1 MPVTANAVVSYTL
14 MRLTIDME
22 QMTGTAVLRKM
33 VDGEVVGTVE
43 YQAVGDDLIALLMAT
58 PDATKTRGNDVTDA
72 VYQFAVDRGFISGT
86 IG

>member
-33 VDGEVVGTVE
+33 VDGEVVGPQTPGPLRM
-43 YQAVGDDLIALLMAT
+43 ASIALLMAT